1 MTEKPSANV
10 VTMLMDHAGMI
21 HKLSYMYSNSDSEC
35 EDLKQEINYQ
45 LIKSY
50 PRFREESKL
59 STWVYKVA
67 LFTALAQIRKQQKDI
82 SYVSEIPEN
91 ATPAEENHWEEL
103 MIAIKQLPEID
114 RSIIFLYLE
123 DRSYKEM
130 AEILGITESNL
141 GVKLNRIKKKLKNYF
156 NRSSVQ

>member
-1 MTEKPSANV
+1 
-10 VTMLMDHAGMI
+10 MI
-21 HKLSYMYSNSDSEC
+21 HKLSRMYSNNESEF

-50 PRFREESKL
+50 PRFRGESKL

-67 LFTALAQIRKQQKDI
+67 LFTALAQLRKQRTDV
-82 SYVSEIPEN
+82 SFVSEIPERT
-91 ATPAEENHWEEL
+91 TPAEDNDWEEL
-103 MIAIKQLPEID
+103 LIAIKKLPEID

-123 DRSYKEM
+123 DRPYKEM

-156 NRSSVQ
+156 NKSSE

>member
-1 MTEKPSANV
+1 
-10 VTMLMDHAGMI
+10 MLRDHTGMI
-21 HKLSYMYSNSDSEC
+21 HKLSRMYSNNESEF

-50 PRFREESKL
+50 PRFRGESKL

-67 LFTALAQIRKQQKDI
+67 LFTALAQLRKQRADV
-82 SYVSEIPEN
+82 SFVSEIPERT
-91 ATPAEENHWEEL
+91 TPTEDNDWEEL
-103 MIAIKQLPEID
+103 LIAIKKLPEID

-123 DRSYKEM
+123 DRPYKEM

-156 NRSSVQ
+156 NKSSE